1 MPPRKK
7 DSSGLGLE
15 GSTSYHKMIHPFW
28 MFLGRFPPNF
38 AFNEAV
44 PPFSKDVPATHK
56 LEEKGILIRWGCR
69 IKQNW
74 LQNHIEG
81 TWQSIWASA
90 WTDLW
95 QLSPPACAQL
105 PFLGGGVLSGVVGEV
120 AISGTA
126 LSLPSSYFQ
135 GRAKKRV
142 FGPFSGC
149 VMTNF
154 WPCKD
159 FANREQKSSF
169 ARGILSPK
177 LCYLTLSSLL
187 FCTNCVDVMTGYLG
201 SNHVHDGFYY
211 LKQ

>member
-1 MPPRKK
+1 MRMQNQAKLAAESHRGHMAEHMSKCMNWSVTAKPA
-7 DSSGLGLE
+7 GLCAAA
-15 GSTSYHKMIHPFW
+15 IFW
-28 MFLGRFPPNF
+28 G
-38 AFNEAV
+38 E
-44 PPFSKDVPATHK
+44 
-56 LEEKGILIRWGCR
+56 
-69 IKQNW
+69 
-74 LQNHIEG
+74 
-81 TWQSIWASA
+81 
-90 WTDLW
+90 
-95 QLSPPACAQL
+95 
-105 PFLGGGVLSGVVGEV
+105 GVLSGVVGEV